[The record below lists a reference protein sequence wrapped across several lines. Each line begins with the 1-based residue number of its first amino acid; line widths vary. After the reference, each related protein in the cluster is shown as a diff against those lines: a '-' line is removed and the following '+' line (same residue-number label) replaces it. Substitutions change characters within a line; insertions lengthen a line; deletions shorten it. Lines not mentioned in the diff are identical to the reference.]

1 MTNQYYQT
9 SMKSNGNPRE
19 EDVVI
24 IGGGIAGLTA
34 ATFLG
39 RVGKSVTI
47 IEKSSELGG
56 RARTSL
62 VSDGFYFNQ
71 GAHAIYPAGP
81 GAQILKELGINYT
94 GKNVTTDGYYVLKKG
109 QKYPMPITLTQ
120 FLTSKLLKGLPSKI
134 EAIQFFASLGKLNPD
149 EIQDISFQN
158 WIDKKIHNSD
168 VKDLIKMGARI
179 TTYSNDAEI
188 QSAGSTLSQLK
199 IAYAGGAMYIDGG
212 WQTLVNGLKA
222 AAEGANVK
230 ILTGKT
236 VVSIEYNNNKPSSSS
251 SSWRVNLSDGSI
263 FLPRVL
269 IMAAGP
275 KEVYEMLKHTDR
287 ISSSPFLSKIAKES
301 KPVRVATLD
310 IALSTHPNP
319 NVYGAYGLDEPLYL
333 STHSAFARLSPQGGS
348 LIHVMKYLGSSILP
362 NPTKDKEELEN
373 LMDTLQPGWRK
384 FVVKQRFLPNMIVYN
399 ALVTAE
405 QGGTYGRPDVR
416 VPGVENIYIVG
427 DWVGSQGLLVDTSL
441 SAAKRAAD
449 DILRKTKTT
458 KEMHSIVTVKQ

>member
-1 MTNQYYQT
+1 
-9 SMKSNGNPRE
+9 MKSNGTRRE
-19 EDVVI
+19 EEVVI

-34 ATFLG
+34 ATFLA
-39 RVGKSVTI
+39 RAGKSVTV
-47 IEKSSELGG
+47 IERSSEAGG

-62 VSDGFYFNQ
+62 VSDGFYLNQ
-71 GAHAIYPAGP
+71 GPHAIYPAGS
-81 GAQILKELGINYT
+81 GVQILKELGINYS
-94 GKNVTTDGYYVLKKG
+94 GKNVTTDGYYVLKEG
-109 QKYPMPITLTQ
+109 QKYPMPITLSQ
-120 FLTSKLLKGLPSKI
+120 FLTTKLLKGLRSKI
-134 EAIQFFASLGKLNPD
+134 EAIRFFASLHKLNPD
-149 EIQDISFQN
+149 KIQDISFQN

-179 TTYSNDAEI
+179 TTFANDAEI
-188 QSAGSTLSQLK
+188 QSAGSTLSQLQ

-212 WQTLVNGLKA
+212 WQTLVNGLNA
-222 AAEGANVK
+222 AAEEAKVK
-230 ILTGKT
+230 ILTSKT
-236 VVSIEYNNNKPSSSS
+236 VVSIEHNNNISSSSSSSSS
-251 SSWRVNLSDGSI
+251 SSWIVHLSDGSI

-269 IMAAGP
+269 IIAAGP
-275 KEVYEMLKHTDR
+275 REAYEMLKHTDG
-287 ISSSPFLSKIAKES
+287 ISSTHFLSKIAKES

-333 STHSAFARLSPQGGS
+333 STHSAFARLSPLGGS
-348 LIHVMKYLGSSILP
+348 LIHAMKYLGSSIQP

-441 SAAKRAAD
+441 SAAKRAAE
-449 DILRKTKTT
+449 DILRKTTTT
-458 KEMHSIVTVKQ
+458 KEMHSMVTMKQ